1 MAPATGDAGSRTRLE
16 RDTMGEMSV
25 PADALYGAT
34 TQRAV
39 LNFPVSGRPV
49 PIEVIAVN
57 DPPVPSN
64 MTLVA
69 EAGAA
74 RLITL
79 VGTDVDD
86 PIATAIAVL
95 DGPIS
100 PDVAIVLNAT
110 ARTASYLYEGPVT
123 TETMDPETGVF
134 LVDSFRFRLTDAH
147 DATSFATNVT
157 VRVRSPIVAT
167 PTQAQTIAEEGG
179 DVELRAVD
187 LGDTPGDVCVEIV
200 EPPPQG
206 RLVDGWGAEV
216 GPGAAL
222 STKLRP
228 PFASGAMVRYE
239 GGADAFTAPNQVW
252 NGSALAAP
260 SIQIKYRAFAC
271 DAPQRASPVATQP
284 LTVINVND
292 APALLYPARAFA
304 VYAGVAESDDEF
316 PSTVLLEGLELTDAD
331 RDVDAV
337 RVTVAARFPTSML
350 SMDAALLPLADF
362 NSDRDCFGRGASGW
376 RCEGD
381 GLDDARFT
389 FVATPSAANRL
400 LKTLSYRSI
409 ATDVRDVVS
418 VEVFDGVGGE
428 CLHEHRT
435 ASIRDGCFRRNASLT
450 IYVASYALFE
460 QHASASA
467 RSERR
472 WAKKYGWPY
481 SAFAGLFLSL
491 LACCCC
497 ARCCC
502 RRRTSSDDG
511 AEVKK
516 KRRKRA
522 WCCSRR
528 RRSNA
533 DEEAGAYLSPA
544 EDEKEEP
551 PAPPRAPPRATVR
564 EEPPLATVHEEPPRA
579 AVLKPF
585 ATVLQPYAPTED
597 WQLPLAGG
605 ARVKVLQ
612 IHEDG
617 WAEVRDASGTTGLV
631 PACYLDLPPPAPAK

>member
-1 MAPATGDAGSRTRLE
+1 M
-16 RDTMGEMSV
+16 
-25 PADALYGAT
+25 
-34 TQRAV
+34 
-39 LNFPVSGRPV
+39 
-49 PIEVIAVN
+49 
-57 DPPVPSN
+57 
-64 MTLVA
+64 
-69 EAGAA
+69 
-74 RLITL
+74 
-79 VGTDVDD
+79 GTDVDD

-110 ARTASYLYEGPVT
+110 ARTVSYLYEGPVT
-123 TETMDPETGVF
+123 TDAMDPETGVF
-134 LVDSFRFRLTDAH
+134 LVDSFRFRLIDAH

-157 VRVRSPIVAT
+157 VQVRSPIVAT
-167 PTQAQTIAEEGG
+167 PTEAQTIAEEGG

-187 LGDTPGDVCVEIV
+187 LGDAPGDVCVEIV

-216 GPGAAL
+216 GPAPRSPQNSG
-222 STKLRP
+222 RP
-228 PFASGAMVRYE
+228 SRRGL
-239 GGADAFTAPNQVW
+239 W
-252 NGSALAAP
+252 SATRVMKTPSRRRIRCGTGRRWHAP

-271 DAPQRASPVATQP
+271 DAPQRASPVATQS
-284 LTVINVND
+284 LEVINVND

-389 FVATPSAANRL
+389 FVATPSAANKL

-428 CLHEHRT
+428 CLHEHTT

-460 QHASASA
+460 QHASA
-467 RSERR
+467 RDKEDRR

-481 SAFAGLFLSL
+481 SAFAGLLL

-497 ARCCC
+497 AGCC
-502 RRRTSSDDG
+502 RRRTSDDG

-551 PAPPRAPPRATVR
+551 RSRRGPA
-564 EEPPLATVHEEPPRA
+564 
-579 AVLKPF
+579 
-585 ATVLQPYAPTED
+585 
-597 WQLPLAGG
+597 AGHG
-605 ARVKVLQ
+605 
-612 IHEDG
+612 
-617 WAEVRDASGTTGLV
+617 
-631 PACYLDLPPPAPAK
+631 P